1 MHNKVY
7 RLAIRV
13 ALAHQEEHH
22 AYHDT
27 LPGAG
32 EYIWP
37 GRNRTY
43 KVLDRGDH
51 FAVIYEDGVNSGM
64 PRLVAKFHK

>member
-1 MHNKVY
+1 MDSNAY
-7 RLAIRV
+7 RLAVRV
-13 ALAHQEEHH
+13 ALAHQFDHYAH
-22 AYHDT
+22 HDT

-32 EYIWP
+32 EYTWP

-51 FAVIYEDGVNSGM
+51 FAVTYEDGVNSGM
-64 PRLVAKFHK
+64 PRFVGKFYK